1 MVHANYFCHVALFVL
16 VVILL
21 PYFPSSA
28 CSPQKNITAGVA
40 ALACCEN
47 SGSINRVVCRCGVV
61 RLFAASVI
69 CRTIEQ

>member
-28 CSPQKNITAGVA
+28 CSPQKKHHCRRSCAGV
-40 ALACCEN
+40 LWKL
-47 SGSINRVVCRCGVV
+47 R
-61 RLFAASVI
+61 FD
-69 CRTIEQ
+69 